1 MLDQSFDRRASERHI
16 KRIVYIRSETK
27 HYLFLDASSLVFSPV
42 STEVI
47 EVIPAGQRFRV
58 ELIALHFEHTW
69 SKTVGTTMT
78 ASSVW
83 VCGQRSIFARL
94 SGWSVDI

>member
-1 MLDQSFDRRASERHI
+1 
-16 KRIVYIRSETK
+16 
-27 HYLFLDASSLVFSPV
+27 
-42 STEVI
+42 VI